1 MKKWRCLVC
10 GYIHEGENP
19 PVRCPVCEAPASKF
33 EEVLSEAGETSKNL
47 CANWDG
53 ETEEVGMYLAFS
65 RKADEEGYPEIGQAF
80 VKLAM
85 EEAWHAADVY
95 RLQGKVKST
104 KENVKWRAEAER
116 GAEKGKA
123 ACAEAALKEG
133 LKPVAGWFLRAS
145 ADEGRHAAVFEGL
158 LKRHFD
164 KA

>member
-10 GYIHEGENP
+10 GFIHEGENP
-19 PVRCPVCEAPASKF
+19 PVSCPVCEAPASKF
-33 EEVLSEAGETSKNL
+33 EEVGAGEGETAKNL

-65 RKADEEGYPEIGQAF
+65 RKADEEGHPEVAQAF
-80 VKLAM
+80 AKLAM

-104 KENVKWRAEAER
+104 KENLQWRAEAER

-145 ADEGRHAAVFEGL
+145 ADEGRHASVFEGL
-158 LKRHFD
+158 LKRYF
-164 KA
+164 

>member
-10 GYIHEGENP
+10 GFIHEGENP
-19 PVRCPVCEAPASKF
+19 PVKCPVCEAPASRF
-33 EEVLSEAGETSKNL
+33 EEVRAGEGETAKNL

-65 RKADEEGYPEIGQAF
+65 RKADEEGHPEVAQAF

-145 ADEGRHAAVFEGL
+145 ADEGRHASVFEGL
-158 LKRHFD
+158 LKRYLS
-164 KA
+164 

>member
-1 MKKWRCLVC
+1 MKKWRCTVC
-10 GYIHEGENP
+10 GYIHEGENA

-33 EEVLSEAGETSKNL
+33 EEIRAEAGETTKNL

-65 RKADEEGYPEIGQAF
+65 KKADEEGYPEVAQAF
-80 VKLAM
+80 AKLAM

-145 ADEGRHAAVFEGL
+145 ADEGRHASVFEGL
-158 LKRHFD
+158 LKRYLS
-164 KA
+164 

>member
-1 MKKWRCLVC
+1 MKKWRCTVC

-33 EEVLSEAGETSKNL
+33 EAVGAGEGETTKNL
-47 CANWDG
+47 AANWDG

-65 RKADEEGYPEIGQAF
+65 KKADEEGYPEIAQAF

-85 EEAWHAADVY
+85 EEAWHAADVF

-104 KENVKWRAEAER
+104 RENVQWRAEAER

-123 ACAEAALKEG
+123 SAAESALKEG
-133 LKPVAGWFLRAS
+133 NKPAAGWFLRAS

-158 LKRHFD
+158 LKRYFS
-164 KA
+164 